1 MASKIFNYAKQQFA
15 NGGIDWDTH
24 DIRAILCMS
33 NTTCDTANDA
43 INTVDDLTLDE
54 CDGANYVRKALSNEA
69 VNLDDTNDRAECD
82 ADDVTWTA
90 LGVGTRATQGVLLI
104 KHVTNDTDSIPI
116 AWIEFASNVTHDGT
130 NFQIQW
136 NSEGILNLT

>member
-1 MASKIFNYAKQQFA
+1 MASKIFNYAKQQLA
-15 NGGIDWDTH
+15 MGGIDLDTH

-33 NTTCDTANDA
+33 NTTCDTANDG

-54 CDGANYVRKALSNEA
+54 CDGANYVRKALTNEA
-69 VNLDDTNDRAECD
+69 VNLDDTNDRAEFD
-82 ADDVTWTA
+82 ADDLTWTA

-104 KHVTNDTDSIPI
+104 RHITNDSDSMPI

-136 NSEGILNLT
+136 NSEGILNFT